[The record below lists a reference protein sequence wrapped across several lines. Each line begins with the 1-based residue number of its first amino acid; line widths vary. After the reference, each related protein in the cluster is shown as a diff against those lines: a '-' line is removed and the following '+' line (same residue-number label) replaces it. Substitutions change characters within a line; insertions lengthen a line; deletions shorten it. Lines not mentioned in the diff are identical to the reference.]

1 MIRDVH
7 HIGIAVRDMEAAYAF
22 YRDAL
27 GLPLVKEGDV
37 PARGVKAAMLSAGR
51 SYLELVQ
58 PTADSSPFAKHIEE
72 RGEGLH
78 HLALLSDGIDAQV
91 EALREAAVPLE
102 DHEPREGFT
111 GRLSYLHPQAFDG
124 AQLEVV
130 QPEDGLRGEGRPFD
144 AAQDRPTSASGRAG
158 SSGHITRIDHVVLRV
173 PDAQAT
179 CDRFEQYFGVPTK
192 RSFERGPMLFAF
204 LRPGDV
210 VIEVIGP
217 KDGGDPGSGRIA
229 GLAFEVKGI
238 DDLAASLKERGYPVG
253 EPHVALQGGRI
264 VSVHHSGACGVPVAF
279 IDFSDSPR

>member
-1 MIRDVH
+1 
-7 HIGIAVRDMEAAYAF
+7 
-22 YRDAL
+22 
-27 GLPLVKEGDV
+27 
-37 PARGVKAAMLSAGR
+37 MLAAGR

-58 PTADSSPFAKHIEE
+58 PTDDNSPFAKHIEE

-78 HLALLSDGIDAQV
+78 HLALQSDAVDAQV

-124 AQLEVV
+124 ALLEVV
-130 QPEDGLRGEGRPFD
+130 QPEGALTPGPSPVRGRGGNP
-144 AAQDRPTSASGRAG
+144 A
-158 SSGHITRIDHVVLRV
+158 ITRIDHVVLRV
-173 PDAQAT
+173 PDPQAA
-179 CDRFEQYFGVPTK
+179 CSRFESYFGVPTK

-210 VIEVIGP
+210 IIEVIGP
-217 KDGGDPGSGRIA
+217 KDGGDPDSGRIA

-238 DDLAASLKERGYPVG
+238 NDLAASLKEQGYPVG
-253 EPHVALQGGRI
+253 EPHAALQGGRI

-279 IDFSDSPR
+279 IDFS

>member
-7 HIGIAVRDMEAAYAF
+7 HVGIAVRDLEAAYAF
-22 YRDAL
+22 YRDGL
-27 GLPLVKEGDV
+27 GLPLVKEGEA
-37 PARGVKAAMLSAGR
+37 PARGAKAAMLAAGR
-51 SYLELVQ
+51 SYLELIQ
-58 PTADSSPFAKHIEE
+58 PTIDSSPFAKHIEE

-78 HLALLSDGIDAQV
+78 HLALLSDGVDAQV
-91 EALREAAVPLE
+91 EALRDAAVPLE

-124 AQLEVV
+124 AVLEVV
-130 QPEDGLRGEGRPFD
+130 QPEQTLSPSPAHGRRGRGVRD
-144 AAQDRPTSASGRAG
+144 SANG
-158 SSGHITRIDHVVLRV
+158 SITRIDHVVLRV

-179 CDRFEQYFGVPTK
+179 CDRFENYFGVPTK

-210 VIEVIGP
+210 IIEVIGP
-217 KDGGDPGSGRIA
+217 KDGGDPDSGRIA

-238 DDLAASLKERGYPVG
+238 DDLAESLKDKGYPVG
-253 EPHVALQGGRI
+253 EPHAALQGGRI

-279 IDFSDSPR
+279 IDFS

>member
-7 HIGIAVRDMEAAYAF
+7 HVGIAVRDLEAAYAF

-27 GLPLVKEGDV
+27 RLPLVKEGDA
-37 PARGVKAAMLSAGR
+37 PARGAKAAMLAAGR
-51 SYLELVQ
+51 SYLELIQ
-58 PTADSSPFAKHIEE
+58 PTDDSSPFAKHIEE

-78 HLALLSDGIDAQV
+78 HLALASDAVDAQV
-91 EALREAAVPLE
+91 EVLRDAAVPLE

-130 QPEDGLRGEGRPFD
+130 EPEDGLRGDGQRNGP
-144 AAQDRPTSASGRAG
+144 
-158 SSGHITRIDHVVLRV
+158 ITRIDHVVLRV

-179 CDRFEQYFGVPTK
+179 CDRFENYFGVPTK

-210 VIEVIGP
+210 IIEVIGP
-217 KDGGDPGSGRIA
+217 KDGGDPDSGRIA

-238 DDLAASLKERGYPVG
+238 DDLAESLKDKGYPVG
-253 EPHVALQGGRI
+253 EPHAALQGGRI

-279 IDFSDSPR
+279 IDFS

>member
-7 HIGIAVRDMEAAYAF
+7 HVGIAVRDLDAAYAL

-27 GLPLVKEGDV
+27 RLPLVKEGDA
-37 PARGVKAAMLSAGR
+37 PARGAKAAMLAAGR
-51 SYLELVQ
+51 SYLELIQ
-58 PTADSSPFAKHIEE
+58 PTDDTSPFAKHIEE

-78 HLALLSDGIDAQV
+78 HLALLSDGVDAQV
-91 EALREAAVPLE
+91 EALRDAAVPLE

-130 QPEDGLRGEGRPFD
+130 QPEDGLRGDGH
-144 AAQDRPTSASGRAG
+144 RAG
-158 SSGHITRIDHVVLRV
+158 SITRIDHVVLRV

-179 CDRFEQYFGVPTK
+179 CDRFQSYFDVPTK

-210 VIEVIGP
+210 IIEVIGP
-217 KDGGDPGSGRIA
+217 KDGGDPESGRIA
-229 GLAFEVKGI
+229 GLAFEVNGI
-238 DDLAASLKERGYPVG
+238 DDLAASLKDKGYPVG
-253 EPHVALQGGRI
+253 EPHAALQGGRI

-279 IDFSDSPR
+279 IDFS

>member
-7 HIGIAVRDMEAAYAF
+7 HVGIAVRDMDEAYAF

-37 PARGVKAAMLSAGR
+37 PARGVRAAMLAAGG

-58 PTADSSPFAKHIEE
+58 PTGDSSPFAKHIEE

-78 HLALLSDGIDAQV
+78 HLALLSDAVDWQV
-91 EALREAAVPLE
+91 EALREAAAPLE
-102 DHEPREGFT
+102 DHEPRDGFT
-111 GRLSYLHPQAFDG
+111 GRLSYLHPLAFDG

-130 QPEDGLRGEGRPFD
+130 QPEDGLRGDGRP
-144 AAQDRPTSASGRAG
+144 TKASERAG
-158 SSGHITRIDHVVLRV
+158 GNKHITRIDHVVLRV
-173 PDAQAT
+173 PDPQAA
-179 CDRFEQYFGVPTK
+179 CDRFETYFGVATK

-210 VIEVIGP
+210 IIEVIGP
-217 KDGGDPGSGRIA
+217 KDGGDPDSGRIA

-238 DDLAASLKERGYPVG
+238 DGLAASLKEKGYPVG
-253 EPHVALQGGRI
+253 EPHAALQGGRI
-264 VSVHHSGACGVPVAF
+264 VSVHHSGACGVPAAF
-279 IDFSDSPR
+279 IDFS